1 MTTRRLAAILA
12 ADVVGFLI
20 YDGEGRGEDAAAC
33 YSRCAVAARIFH
45 ENPTRTRL

>member
-12 ADVVGFLI
+12 ADVVGFSLMKR
-20 YDGEGRGEDAAAC
+20 DEEGRLKAS

-45 ENPTRTRL
+45 EEATRTRL